1 MASACVA
8 PCQLSSSEQSG
19 VRFRYSLRDVPSLQL
34 YLPSYERVNAL
45 AYTRSNALEV
55 SCLSALNHI
64 L

>member
-1 MASACVA
+1 MALACVA

-34 YLPSYERVNAL
+34 YLPSYQRVNAL
-45 AYTRSNALEV
+45 AYTHLNAIEV
-55 SCLSALNHI
+55 SCLSAQNHI